1 MSFSLQIAS
10 GDLVQQGSQL
20 GIVSGVDKLKQ
31 DLTLWMTERY
41 AIDRFHPA
49 MGSNFQ
55 NYIGGIISY
64 HTQAM
69 VRSEAERI
77 LDNYQ
82 KVQWRGL
89 RESPQ
94 LYSLAELLMN
104 INAVDVTVTFD
115 AVTVDVSVSNAV
127 QQPVNV
133 SLAQGA

>member
-1 MSFSLQIAS
+1 MTFSLMVGG

-20 GIVSGVDKLKQ
+20 GIVYGTSKLKQ

-41 AIDRFHPA
+41 GIDRFHPK

-69 VRSEAERI
+69 VSSEADRI

-82 KVQWRGL
+82 KVQQLGL
-89 RESPQ
+89 RQAPS
-94 LYSLAELLMN
+94 LYSLDELMSS
-104 INAVDVTVTFD
+104 INFVNVSIAYDSVTV
-115 AVTVDVSVSNAV
+115 AVSVSNAV
-127 QQPVNV
+127 QQPTTIQV
-133 SLAQGA
+133 SQGA

>member
-1 MSFSLQIAS
+1 MTFSLRIAN
-10 GDLVQQGSQL
+10 GDLAQQGSQL

-31 DLTLWMTERY
+31 DLTLWMTERWG
-41 AIDRFHPA
+41 IDRFHPA

-69 VRSEAERI
+69 VQHEAERI

-89 RESPQ
+89 REAPNI
-94 LYSLAELLMN
+94 YSLSELLWS
-104 INAVDVTVTFD
+104 INSVKVAVGFD
-115 AVTVDVSVSNAV
+115 AVGVAVNVSNAV
-127 QQPVNV
+127 QQPTTIQV
-133 SLAQGA
+133 AQGA